1 MNRLFPRLLWL
12 VAALALSFPAQA
24 ARNILVFGDSLSA
37 GYGIARDASWVSLL
51 QKELR
56 QSHPRFE
63 IINASISG
71 ETAAGGVRRIGQ
83 ALQQHQPEVVIIELG
98 ANDGLRGTAV
108 AEIEKNLDKIVRQ
121 SRNSG
126 AKVLLL
132 GIQMPPN
139 YGRDYTR
146 RFRAMYPK
154 LAKRHNV
161 TLVPFML
168 EGVAPEQFQP
178 DNLHPNAEAQPT
190 VMRNIL
196 PPLLQLLR

>member
-1 MNRLFPRLLWL
+1 MNGLFPRLLWL
-12 VAALALSFPAQA
+12 AAALALSLPAQA

-37 GYGIARDASWVSLL
+37 GYGIAREVSWVSLL

-63 IINASISG
+63 VINASISG
-71 ETAAGGVRRIGQ
+71 ETAAGGVRRIGK
-83 ALQQHQPEVVIIELG
+83 ALQQHQPEVIIIELG

-108 AEIEKNLDKIVRQ
+108 AGIEKNLDRIVRQ

-126 AKVLLL
+126 AEVLLL

-139 YGRDYTR
+139 YGLDYTR
-146 RFRAMYPK
+146 RFRAMYPR

-161 TLVPFML
+161 ALVPFML
-168 EGVAPEQFQP
+168 EGVAPEQFQL
-178 DNLHPNAEAQPT
+178 DNLHPSAEAQPT

-196 PPLLQLLR
+196 PPLLRLLR

>member
-1 MNRLFPRLLWL
+1 MSRLLHEICWL
-12 VAALALSFPAQA
+12 IAALALSFPAQA

-37 GYGIARDASWVSLL
+37 GYGIARDASWVSLM

-63 IINASISG
+63 VINASISG
-71 ETAAGGVRRIGQ
+71 ETAAGGLRRIGK

-98 ANDGLRGTAV
+98 ANDGLRGTSV
-108 AEIEKNLDKIVRQ
+108 AGIEKNLDKIVRQ

-139 YGRDYTR
+139 YGLDYTR

-161 TLVPFML
+161 ALVPFML

-196 PPLLQLLR
+196 PPLLPLLR

>member
-1 MNRLFPRLLWL
+1 MNKPLLILIWLAANFAFPGP
-12 VAALALSFPAQA
+12 ALA

-37 GYGIARDASWVSLL
+37 GYGISHEASWVSLM

-56 QSHPRFE
+56 QSHPQFE
-63 IINASISG
+63 VINASISG
-71 ETAAGGVRRIGQ
+71 ETAAGGLRRIGK
-83 ALQQHQPEVVIIELG
+83 ALQQHKPDVVIIELG

-108 AEIEKNLDKIVRQ
+108 AGIERNLDKIVSQ
-121 SRNSG
+121 SRSSG

-139 YGRDYTR
+139 YGPDYTR
-146 RFRAMYPK
+146 RFRAIYPR
-154 LAKRHNV
+154 LAKRHSSA
-161 TLVPFML
+161 LVPFML

-196 PPLLQLLR
+196 PSLLRLLR

>member
-1 MNRLFPRLLWL
+1 MSKLFLKLIWM

-24 ARNILVFGDSLSA
+24 DRNILVFGDSLSA
-37 GYGIARDASWVSLL
+37 GYGIARDASWVSLM

-63 IINASISG
+63 VINASISG
-71 ETAAGGVRRIGQ
+71 ETAAGGLRRIGK

-108 AEIEKNLDKIVRQ
+108 AGIEKNLDKIVRQ

-132 GIQMPPN
+132 GIRMPPN

-146 RFRAMYPK
+146 RFRAMYPR
-154 LAKRHNV
+154 LAKRQNV
-161 TLVPFML
+161 ALVPFML

>member
-1 MNRLFPRLLWL
+1 MDTPFPRFIWL
-12 VAALALSFPAQA
+12 IAALALSFPAQA

-37 GYGIARDASWVSLL
+37 GYGIAREVSWVSLV

-56 QSHPRFE
+56 QSHPQFE

-71 ETAAGGVRRIGQ
+71 ETAAGGVRRIGK
-83 ALQQHQPEVVIIELG
+83 ALQQHRPEVIIIELG

-108 AEIEKNLDKIVRQ
+108 AGIEKNLDRIVRQ

-132 GIQMPPN
+132 GMQMPPN
-139 YGRDYTR
+139 YGLDYTR
-146 RFRAMYPK
+146 RFRAMYAR

-161 TLVPFML
+161 ALVPFML